1 MVLALLLASVDQ
13 FRIRLNAP
21 AARLVV
27 GDAPALE
34 IESAD
39 GQVRV
44 RPSRSRA
51 AFPLAPRGS
60 ETGGL
65 EALISG
71 ARALEILSGL
81 GTLSGHQQQKPI
93 FRLEKDSEKVGWY
106 RLRFEPEAP
115 ARHIPQLRLWL
126 STEAPPEPQRVN
138 EEPDWAAE
146 VRRAF
151 ALVQAYDAGG
161 RIGRPSKEV
170 AAAQAVV
177 AVFRQL
183 AADLLPPA
191 VDRAAVE
198 RARETL
204 DQALKLPA

>member
-1 MVLALLLASVDQ
+1 MLLLLLLDSIRE
-13 FRIRLNAP
+13 FRVRLNAP

-34 IESAD
+34 IEAA
-39 GQVRV
+39 GEQVRL
-44 RPSRSRA
+44 RPSRSKT
-51 AFPLAPRGS
+51 AFPLSPRAG

-65 EALISG
+65 ETLISG
-71 ARALEILSGL
+71 PRAPEILGAL
-81 GTLSGHQQQKPI
+81 MMLSGQQQRRPI
-93 FRLEKDSEKVGWY
+93 FRLEKDPEEGGWY

-126 STEAPPEPQRVN
+126 STEALPEPQRVI

-183 AADLLPPA
+183 VADLLPPA
-191 VDRAAVE
+191 VDRTAVE